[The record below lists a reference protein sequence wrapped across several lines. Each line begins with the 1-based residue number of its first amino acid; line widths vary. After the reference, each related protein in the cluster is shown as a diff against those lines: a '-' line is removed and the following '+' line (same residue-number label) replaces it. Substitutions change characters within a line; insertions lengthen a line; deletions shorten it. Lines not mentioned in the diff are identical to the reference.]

1 MVQLIL
7 ITLIYLIHNMKIILT
22 ESQLKTV
29 INEKLTDDQKKNA
42 LVVAKELAPNFSSVR
57 QFSLENPELYNYL
70 RVNNLLDDVFS
81 DRKKHRPDGY
91 WTPETVGQEAQ
102 KYSGRKEFHKK
113 NQVAYNKAKDFGILD
128 ALFGPMKA
136 GARKTITLDVAI
148 EKARNFE
155 GMRSQ
160 FYKKHPTAYLIL
172 KDEGLLDR
180 FFQLGTGLKRKY
192 DYDSLINDAKQY
204 ENIDDLKANNHEL
217 YKKLTVLKLMDDVF
231 PDRKEFKFN
240 KYIEQAKQYKNSKD
254 LRTNNIG
261 LYNNLMNNNLLDIAF
276 PNRKQEKL
284 NGYLE
289 KAKEYGT
296 STELMKTNFSLYQ
309 TLKNNNLLDVA
320 FPDRVKK
327 KLDSYVSKAKQYG
340 TLRELRKLN
349 PALYLTLKN
358 NNLFKSVF
366 PEVIQ
371 KDKVDLGI
379 REQKKLQAHIRHAKI
394 YGSLM
399 NLKKQNIG
407 LFNTLKEYG
416 VLDNVF
422 NDAV

>member
-1 MVQLIL
+1 
-7 ITLIYLIHNMKIILT
+7 MKIILT

-42 LVVAKELAPNFSSVR
+42 LNVAKELAPNFSSVR

-70 RVNNLLDDVFS
+70 RVNNLIDDVFP

-102 KYSGRKEFHKK
+102 KYSSRKEFHKK
-113 NQVAYNKAKDFGILD
+113 NQVAYNKATDFGMLG
-128 ALFGPMKA
+128 ALFPPMK
-136 GARKTITLDVAI
+136 GGLKKTITLDVAI
-148 EKARNFE
+148 ENAKNFE
-155 GMRSQ
+155 GTRSQ
-160 FYKKHPTAYLIL
+160 FYRKYPQSYMVL
-172 KDEGLLDR
+172 KGEGLLNR
-180 FFQLGTGLKRKY
+180 FFQKVPGMRRKY

-240 KYIEQAKQYKNSKD
+240 KYIEQAKQYKNGKD

-261 LYNNLMNNNLLDIAF
+261 LYNNLLNNNLLDIAF

-289 KAKEYGT
+289 KAKEYRT

-320 FPDRVKK
+320 FPDRLKK
-327 KLDSYVSKAKQYG
+327 KLDSYVSKAKEYG
-340 TLRELRKLN
+340 TLKELRKLN

-416 VLDNVF
+416 ALDNVF